1 VKANYK
7 ILFVCALQAELKAV
21 KQAIKETYISN
32 DIEISFFVSGFW
44 NYETIYNLTTFLSL
58 NNFDFVV
65 NIWVCWYISN
75 KMDLVQIT
83 RILNLSNK
91 KEFISPIFVDFAKI
105 ESIFCSEEIV
115 YSPTSLPL
123 REIEWGVIFVDMES
137 FWFEFVLAKF
147 AIPRMILKVP
157 VDKIWE
163 QTKNFDYKKA
173 LEMLKKNIAYEK
185 LILKIEKFL
194 KQNSLE
200 NPIFDEKEQ
209 GIKDKIKN
217 YFRLTFSE
225 KIILEKL
232 LNKIIVL
239 KLVDLESFFEENK
252 ALQKKEFLE
261 KLKDISW

>member
-1 VKANYK
+1 VKKVYK
-7 ILFVCALQAELKAV
+7 ILFVCALSPELKIV
-21 KQAIKETYISN
+21 KQEIKKLDISKN
-32 DIEISFFVSGFW
+32 LEISFFVSGFW
-44 NYETIYNLTTFLSL
+44 NYETIYNLTTFLSR
-58 NNFDFVV
+58 NTFDFVV
-65 NIWVCWYISN
+65 NIWVCWYTSE
-75 KMDLVQIT
+75 KSDLVQIT
-83 RILNLSNK
+83 RIFNLSNK
-91 KEFISPIFVDFAKI
+91 KELISPIFVDFAKI

-115 YSPTSLPL
+115 YSPISLHL
-123 REIEWGVIFVDMES
+123 GETEWVVFVDMES

-163 QTKNFDYKKA
+163 ETKDFDYKKA
-173 LEMLKKNIAYEK
+173 LEMLWNNIAYKK
-185 LILKIEKFL
+185 LILEIESYL
-194 KQNSLE
+194 KNTSLQPSPLE
-200 NPIFDEKEQ
+200 ERGQ